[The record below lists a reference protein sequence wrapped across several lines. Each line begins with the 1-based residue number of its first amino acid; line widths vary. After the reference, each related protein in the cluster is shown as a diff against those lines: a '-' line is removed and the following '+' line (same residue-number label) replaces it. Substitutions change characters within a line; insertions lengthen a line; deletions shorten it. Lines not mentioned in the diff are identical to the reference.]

1 MGSEMCIR
9 DSTVMATR
17 EKSSD
22 LTPLLVWLSP
32 AFPVGSY
39 AYSHGLE
46 WAVEAGDVHDA
57 ESCAAWIADLIQ
69 HGGPWSDAVLLA
81 QAHFAV
87 TARHDAKLAE
97 IVELAAALAPS
108 RERKMETLNQG
119 AAFLLAV
126 RAAWPSP
133 GLDWT
138 HACEGPVAFPVA
150 VGFAAAA
157 HGIGPVPTLE
167 AYLVALAT
175 NLVSAA
181 VRLIPLG
188 QTDGTRIVAGIVPL
202 ARKIAALA
210 SSATLDD
217 IGGAAL
223 RSDIAS
229 MRHETQH
236 TRLFRS

>member
-1 MGSEMCIR
+1 
-9 DSTVMATR
+9 MATR
-17 EKSSD
+17 EKNTSSD

-32 AFPVGSY
+32 GFPVGSY

-46 WAVEAGDVHDA
+46 WAVEAGDMHDA
-57 ESCAAWIADLIQ
+57 QSCAAWIADLIE

-81 QAHFAV
+81 QAHFAI

-119 AAFLLAV
+119 AAFLMAV

-133 GLDWT
+133 GLDR
-138 HACEGPVAFPVA
+138 ARSFGDAIAFPVA
-150 VGFAAAA
+150 VAFAAAA
-157 HGIGPVPTLE
+157 HGIALAPTLE

-188 QTDGTRIVAGIVPL
+188 QTDGTRIVAGIVPQV
-202 ARKIAALA
+202 RKIALLA
-210 SSATLDD
+210 VSATLDD
-217 IGGAAL
+217 IGGATL

>member
-1 MGSEMCIR
+1 MTPVTPTMCT
-9 DSTVMATR
+9 SMAVDKARADT
-17 EKSSD
+17 
-22 LTPLLVWLSP
+22 TPLLVWLSP
-32 AFPVGSY
+32 SFPVGSY

-46 WAVEAGDVHDA
+46 WAVEAGDVRDA
-57 ESCAAWIADLIQ
+57 ASCEAWIADLIE

-81 QAHFAV
+81 QTHFAV
-87 TARHDAKLAE
+87 TMRLDAKLAE
-97 IVELAAALAPS
+97 VAELAAALAPS

-119 AAFLLAV
+119 AAFLAAV

-133 GLDWT
+133 VFDR
-138 HACEGPVAFPVA
+138 AKPFENAVAFPVA
-150 VGFAAAA
+150 VGLAAAG
-157 HGIGPVPTLE
+157 HGLALTPTLE

-188 QTDGTRIVAGIVPL
+188 QTDGTRIVAALVPR
-202 ARKIAALA
+202 AKKAAVRA
-210 SSATLDD
+210 TAATLDD
-217 IGGAAL
+217 IGGAVF